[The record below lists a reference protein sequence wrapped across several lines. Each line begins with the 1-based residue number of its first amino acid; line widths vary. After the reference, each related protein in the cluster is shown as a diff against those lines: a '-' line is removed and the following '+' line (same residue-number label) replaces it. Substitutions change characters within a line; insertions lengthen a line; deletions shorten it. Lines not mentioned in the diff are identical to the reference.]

1 MGIRLTVAGLA
12 VLALAVGL
20 SGCGS
25 TLSSGSGWSVGGGCG
40 DRVRVRPGDS
50 LSTIAQRC
58 GVPWRTIAH
67 LNGIDPPYMIR
78 AGSWLKLKGRP
89 VQHAS
94 HPAKST
100 ARPLVMR
107 SPLSGTPRPME
118 GGVFYPAGIG
128 TAVHAVAHGRVEAV
142 QSLPF
147 YGRVVLVS
155 HDRGYVSVYGHLYQV
170 RVRAGQKLRAGALL
184 GLTGVNPE
192 TGEPG
197 LYFEL
202 RHGKAVVPFSR
213 WRHWQRSR

>member
-1 MGIRLTVAGLA
+1 MGVRLTVTGLA

-25 TLSSGSGWSVGGGCG
+25 TPSSSSGWSGDGCG

-58 GVPWRTIAH
+58 GVPWRTIARI
-67 LNGIDPPYMIR
+67 NGIDPPYMIR

-94 HPAKST
+94 GPAKT
-100 ARPLVMR
+100 RARPLAMR
-107 SPLSGTPRPME
+107 APLSGTPRPVE
-118 GGVFYPAGIG
+118 GGVFYPADIG
-128 TAVHAVAHGRVEAV
+128 TAVRVVAPGRVEAV
-142 QSLPF
+142 RSLPF

-155 HDRGYVSVYGHLYQV
+155 HREGYVSVYGYLLQPQV
-170 RVRAGQKLRAGALL
+170 RPGQRLESGAAV
-184 GLTGVNPE
+184 GTSGVNPE

-202 RHGKAVVPFSR
+202 RHGKRVVPFSR
-213 WRHWQRSR
+213 WERWQRNR